1 MYGHTYMSRCITL
14 NNAGTFWGVSL
25 RHAMLA
31 LLTAEP
37 MTGYEIAQH
46 FDEAVAQLWAAPHS
60 QIYPEL
66 RKMEEE
72 GLVKGDEV
80 PRGERATKR
89 LYALTTAGR
98 EELAQWLARPEPYP
112 PERNVHRL
120 KTAYFEMASFDDARH
135 QLRAHLT
142 YYTRRLDQWR
152 EIRDLI
158 VDRSHP
164 LLRLRLAKRP
174 PEEHDAIASFK
185 RFAFEGMIARAE
197 AEIAWA
203 ERGLKLIDEL
213 EASRGSQP
221 SLTRS
226 GRAR

>member
-1 MYGHTYMSRCITL
+1 
-14 NNAGTFWGVSL
+14 
-25 RHAMLA
+25 MLA

-89 LYALTTAGR
+89 LYTLTPAGR
-98 EELAQWLARPEPYP
+98 DELARWLAAPEQYP
-112 PERNVHRL
+112 AERNVHRL
-120 KTAYFEMASFDDARH
+120 KSAYFEMASFDDARH

-152 EIRDLI
+152 EIRDMI
-158 VDRSHP
+158 VDASHP

-174 PEEHDAIASFK
+174 PEEHNAITAFK
-185 RFAFEGMIARAE
+185 RFAFEGMIARAQ

-203 ERGLKLIDEL
+203 ERGLELIDEL
-213 EASRGSQP
+213 EADAASAA
-221 SLTRS
+221 SLTKS
-226 GRAR
+226 GRSR

>member
-1 MYGHTYMSRCITL
+1 
-14 NNAGTFWGVSL
+14 
-25 RHAMLA
+25 
-31 LLTAEP
+31 

-72 GLVKGDEV
+72 GFVKGDEV

-89 LYALTTAGR
+89 LYSLTPGGR
-98 EELAQWLARPEPYP
+98 DELARWLGRPEPYP
-112 PERNVHRL
+112 AERNVHRL

-142 YYTRRLDQWR
+142 YYARRLDQWR
-152 EIRDLI
+152 EIRDMI

-174 PEEHDAIASFK
+174 AEEHEAIVAFK

-203 ERGLKLIDEL
+203 ERGLELINEL
-213 EASRGSQP
+213 EAAKPSGA

>member
-1 MYGHTYMSRCITL
+1 
-14 NNAGTFWGVSL
+14 
-25 RHAMLA
+25 MLA

-66 RKMEEE
+66 RKMEDE

-89 LYALTTAGR
+89 IYTLTSSGR
-98 EELAQWLARPEPYP
+98 DELAGWLARSEPYP

-120 KTAYFEMASFDDARH
+120 KSAYFEMTSFDDARQ

-142 YYTRRLDQWR
+142 FYSRRLDQWR
-152 EIRDLI
+152 EIRDMI

-174 PEEHDAIASFK
+174 EAEHDAIAAFK
-185 RFAFEGMIARAE
+185 RLAFEGMIARAE

-203 ERGLKLIDEL
+203 ERGLQVVDEL
-213 EASRGSQP
+213 EAAKAQMVP
-221 SLTRS
+221 
-226 GRAR
+226 

>member
-1 MYGHTYMSRCITL
+1 
-14 NNAGTFWGVSL
+14 
-25 RHAMLA
+25 MLA

-66 RKMEEE
+66 RKMEDE
-72 GLVKGDEV
+72 GFVKGDEV

-89 LYALTTAGR
+89 IYTLTSSGR
-98 EELAQWLARPEPYP
+98 DELARWLARSEPYP

-120 KTAYFEMASFDDARH
+120 KSAYFEMTSFDDARQ

-142 YYTRRLDQWR
+142 HYARRLDQWR
-152 EIRDLI
+152 EIRDMI

-174 PEEHDAIASFK
+174 EAEHEAIAAFK
-185 RFAFEGMIARAE
+185 RLAFEGMIVRAE

-203 ERGLKLIDEL
+203 ERGLQVIDEL
-213 EASRGSQP
+213 EAAKAQMVS
-221 SLTRS
+221 
-226 GRAR
+226 